1 MIMFVAISVIICC
14 ALVIFVGICL
24 ITKLYDVGD
33 DLTWTKNNVSEMYR
47 ELPYN
52 NWFVNAYKNLD
63 KKLDTVENNLI
74 TEIACLATKNNEDI
88 KRMGGKFEEW
98 DLIELDENE
107 VLIYSAKPNANGQMV
122 FHCVDKAG
130 KMYTFF
136 DSGKLNDAKFLRH
149 TSSPFDEREV

>member
-1 MIMFVAISVIICC
+1 MKTAIAVSLIIF
-14 ALVIFVGICL
+14 AGVCL
-24 ITKLYDVGD
+24 IAYLSLWNAIDDIKNSLDYIKRMCNNGSEISQSKYELYELISKLHEDI
-33 DLTWTKNNVSEMYR
+33 L
-47 ELPYN
+47 
-52 NWFVNAYKNLD
+52 
-63 KKLDTVENNLI
+63 

-136 DSGKLNDAKFLRH
+136 GSGKLNDAKFLRH
-149 TSSPFDEREV
+149 TSSPFDKREV

>member
-1 MIMFVAISVIICC
+1 MKTAIAVLLIIF
-14 ALVIFVGICL
+14 AGVCL
-24 ITKLYDVGD
+24 IAYLSLWNAIDDIKDSLEDIKRECNNTCEISQSKYELCELISKLHKDI
-33 DLTWTKNNVSEMYR
+33 L
-47 ELPYN
+47 
-52 NWFVNAYKNLD
+52 
-63 KKLDTVENNLI
+63 

-98 DLIELDENE
+98 DLIDLDENE

-136 DSGKLNDAKFLRH
+136 GSDKLNDAKFLRH
-149 TSSPFDEREV
+149 TSSPFGEREI

>member
-1 MIMFVAISVIICC
+1 MTELLTMIFNLSTVITMLLFYLRLRDMDHNVDEHIRLIRLNIIEHGTNISAAISDC
-14 ALVIFVGICL
+14 ALQ
-24 ITKLYDVGD
+24 
-33 DLTWTKNNVSEMYR
+33 VSDME
-47 ELPYN
+47 
-52 NWFVNAYKNLD
+52 KNL
-63 KKLDTVENNLI
+63 T

-88 KRMGGKFEEW
+88 MRMGGKFEEW

-136 DSGKLNDAKFLRH
+136 GSDKLNDAQFLRH

>member
-1 MIMFVAISVIICC
+1 MELINLLFVIASIMFMSLFCVKIYNFEYKITEESSSARGTFRDAEGSIRGDIS
-14 ALVIFVGICL
+14 
-24 ITKLYDVGD
+24 KLS
-33 DLTWTKNNVSEMYR
+33 LQISEM
-47 ELPYN
+47 E
-52 NWFVNAYKNLD
+52 KNL
-63 KKLDTVENNLI
+63 T

-136 DSGKLNDAKFLRH
+136 GLDKHDAKFLRH

>member
-1 MIMFVAISVIICC
+1 MNSLLLFLLILGVGLIIYCTALLTCIKSDIDMI
-14 ALVIFVGICL
+14 
-24 ITKLYDVGD
+24 
-33 DLTWTKNNVSEMYR
+33 KNYANHIYRILPSIYWFSETGH
-47 ELPYN
+47 
-52 NWFVNAYKNLD
+52 
-63 KKLDTVENNLI
+63 KLDTLKDDLESVEKNLT

-98 DLIELDENE
+98 DLIDLDENE

-136 DSGKLNDAKFLRH
+136 GSDKLNDAKFLRH
-149 TSSPFDEREV
+149 TSSPFEE

>member
-1 MIMFVAISVIICC
+1 MKMQTAIVVFLIIF
-14 ALVIFVGICL
+14 AGVCL
-24 ITKLYDVGD
+24 IAYLSLWNAIDDIKNSLDFVKRMCNNACEIKQSEHVLHKLISESHK
-33 DLTWTKNNVSEMYR
+33 DL
-47 ELPYN
+47 L
-52 NWFVNAYKNLD
+52 
-63 KKLDTVENNLI
+63 

-122 FHCVDKAG
+122 FNCVDKAG

-136 DSGKLNDAKFLRH
+136 GSDKLNDAKFLRH

>member
-1 MIMFVAISVIICC
+1 MHTAMAVLVIIFTGAWLC
-14 ALVIFVGICL
+14 AYLGLWRSIDNIKDSLDYIKRMCNNGSEISQSKYELYEL
-24 ITKLYDVGD
+24 ISKLHKDI
-33 DLTWTKNNVSEMYR
+33 L
-47 ELPYN
+47 
-52 NWFVNAYKNLD
+52 
-63 KKLDTVENNLI
+63 

-136 DSGKLNDAKFLRH
+136 GSDKLNDAQFLRH
-149 TSSPFDEREV
+149 TSSPFEEREV

>member
-1 MIMFVAISVIICC
+1 M
-14 ALVIFVGICL
+14 
-24 ITKLYDVGD
+24 
-33 DLTWTKNNVSEMYR
+33 E
-47 ELPYN
+47 
-52 NWFVNAYKNLD
+52 KNL
-63 KKLDTVENNLI
+63 T

-136 DSGKLNDAKFLRH
+136 GPDKLNDAKFLRH
-149 TSSPFDEREV
+149 TSSPFGEREV

>member
-1 MIMFVAISVIICC
+1 MEAVTLFFMIVSVIYMTLIFLRLRDMDYNATENTRLIRLDIIERSSCIGADLIDC
-14 ALVIFVGICL
+14 AL
-24 ITKLYDVGD
+24 K
-33 DLTWTKNNVSEMYR
+33 VSNME
-47 ELPYN
+47 
-52 NWFVNAYKNLD
+52 KNL
-63 KKLDTVENNLI
+63 T

-130 KMYTFF
+130 KTYTFF
-136 DSGKLNDAKFLRH
+136 GSDKLNDAKFLRH
-149 TSSPFDEREV
+149 SSSPFEE

>member
-1 MIMFVAISVIICC
+1 MKTAIAVSLIIF
-14 ALVIFVGICL
+14 AGVCL
-24 ITKLYDVGD
+24 IAYLSLWNAIDDIKNSLDYIKDCEIKGSVHKL
-33 DLTWTKNNVSEMYR
+33 R
-47 ELPYN
+47 ELIS
-52 NWFVNAYKNLD
+52 
-63 KKLDTVENNLI
+63 KLHKDLL

-98 DLIELDENE
+98 DLIDLDENE

-130 KMYTFF
+130 KTYTFF
-136 DSGKLNDAKFLRH
+136 GSDKLNDAKFLRH

>member
-1 MIMFVAISVIICC
+1 MITFIAISVVICC
-14 ALVIFVGICL
+14 ALVIAFGLVLSSI
-24 ITKLYDVGD
+24 LYDIRD
-33 DLTWTKNNVSEMYR
+33 DIKCIKGYVDEINR

-52 NWFVNAYKNLD
+52 QWFVNTYRNLN
-63 KKLDTVENNLI
+63 KKLDDVNDHLT

-98 DLIELDENE
+98 DLIKLDENE

-130 KMYTFF
+130 KTYTFF
-136 DSGKLNDAKFLRH
+136 GSDKLNDAKFLRH
-149 TSSPFDEREV
+149 TDSPFEEESK

>member
-1 MIMFVAISVIICC
+1 MQTTISVFLIIF
-14 ALVIFVGICL
+14 AGVCL
-24 ITKLYDVGD
+24 IAYLSLWDAINDV
-33 DLTWTKNNVSEMYR
+33 KNSLDYIKSTCNNDNEIKWSVHILR
-47 ELPYN
+47 ELIS
-52 NWFVNAYKNLD
+52 
-63 KKLDTVENNLI
+63 KLHKDIL

-122 FHCVDKAG
+122 FNCVDKAG

-136 DSGKLNDAKFLRH
+136 GSDKLNDAKFLRH
-149 TSSPFDEREV
+149 TSSPFGEREV

>member
-1 MIMFVAISVIICC
+1 MITFIAFSVVICC
-14 ALVIFVGICL
+14 ALVIALGLVLRSI
-24 ITKLYDVGD
+24 LYDIRD
-33 DLTWTKNNVSEMYR
+33 DIKYIKGYVDEIKR

-52 NWFVNAYKNLD
+52 HWFVNAYRNLD
-63 KKLDTVENNLI
+63 KKLDDVNDHLT

-136 DSGKLNDAKFLRH
+136 GSDKLNDAKFLRH
-149 TSSPFDEREV
+149 TSSPFGEREV

>member
-1 MIMFVAISVIICC
+1 MKTAIAVSLIIF
-14 ALVIFVGICL
+14 AGACL
-24 ITKLYDVGD
+24 IAYLSLWNAID
-33 DLTWTKNNVSEMYR
+33 DIKNSLDYIKSTCNNDYEIKESVHILR
-47 ELPYN
+47 ELIS
-52 NWFVNAYKNLD
+52 
-63 KKLDTVENNLI
+63 KLHKDIL

-98 DLIELDENE
+98 DLIDLDENE
-107 VLIYSAKPNANGQMV
+107 VLIYSAKPNAYGQMV

-136 DSGKLNDAKFLRH
+136 GSDKHDAKFLRH

>member
-1 MIMFVAISVIICC
+1 MHTAMAVLVIIFTVAWLC
-14 ALVIFVGICL
+14 AYLGLWSSIDNIKDSLDYIKHMCNNSSEISQSKYEIYEL
-24 ITKLYDVGD
+24 ISKLHK
-33 DLTWTKNNVSEMYR
+33 DL
-47 ELPYN
+47 L
-52 NWFVNAYKNLD
+52 
-63 KKLDTVENNLI
+63 

-122 FHCVDKAG
+122 FNCVDKAG

-136 DSGKLNDAKFLRH
+136 GSDKLNDAKFLRH
-149 TSSPFDEREV
+149 TSSPFGEREV

>member
-1 MIMFVAISVIICC
+1 MDTFAIFFMIGSVIYM
-14 ALVIFVGICL
+14 ALTYLRLRDIDHNVTGNTNL
-24 ITKLYDVGD
+24 IRRDIVDHDSHINIAVSACTLQ
-33 DLTWTKNNVSEMYR
+33 VSEM
-47 ELPYN
+47 E
-52 NWFVNAYKNLD
+52 KNL
-63 KKLDTVENNLI
+63 T

-98 DLIELDENE
+98 DLIDLDENE

-136 DSGKLNDAKFLRH
+136 GSDKLNDAKFLRH

>member
-1 MIMFVAISVIICC
+1 MDTFAMFFMIGSVIYM
-14 ALVIFVGICL
+14 ALTYLRLRDIDHNATVNTNL
-24 ITKLYDVGD
+24 IRRDIVDHDSHIKIM
-33 DLTWTKNNVSEMYR
+33 E
-47 ELPYN
+47 
-52 NWFVNAYKNLD
+52 KNL
-63 KKLDTVENNLI
+63 T

-122 FHCVDKAG
+122 FNCVDKAG

-136 DSGKLNDAKFLRH
+136 GSDKLNDAKFLRH
-149 TSSPFDEREV
+149 TSSPFEEREV